1 MFPRVLGYL
10 AGRAAALAVN
20 VYQRLTGQESGSGE
34 SKSID
39 RQIDRYVAP
48 ALIFAGTAALPL
60 PLRVPAALALTLP
73 TALRLGRELLGE
85 REVEATG
92 FPGRESLNCYFRAAS
107 ESDPLLFSPVGTLPL
122 ERCLRP

>member
-1 MFPRVLGYL
+1 MFPRVLGFL
-10 AGRAAALAVN
+10 AGRAAALALN
-20 VYQRLTGQESGSGE
+20 VYHRLTGQDSDSGQ

-60 PLRVPAALALTLP
+60 PLRVPAALAMTLP

>member
-10 AGRAAALAVN
+10 TGRAAAIAVN
-20 VYQRLTGQESGSGE
+20 VYQRLTGQESDSGQ

-92 FPGRESLNCYFRAAS
+92 FLGNESLDCYFRAAS
-107 ESDPLLFSPVGTLPL
+107 ESDPLLLSPVGTLPFD
-122 ERCLRP
+122 RCLRP